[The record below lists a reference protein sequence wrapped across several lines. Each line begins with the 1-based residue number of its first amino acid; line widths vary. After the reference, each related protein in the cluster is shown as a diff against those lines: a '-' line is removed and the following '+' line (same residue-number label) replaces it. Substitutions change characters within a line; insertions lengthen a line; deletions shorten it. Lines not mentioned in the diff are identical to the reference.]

1 MKRRH
6 GGNEDERRRLSPFLR
21 FSVYYRSLRNLRFLR
36 GRRVLFYT
44 GLMLRLMPRSSFALL
59 FAVLVWSASVL
70 VAQQPALAREVVP
83 SSPWRGLAES
93 TSQAGREGGAT
104 TTTTMTPRRGGNPE
118 AANVRNPVTPT
129 PESLAAGKRFYTQF
143 CANCHGPVGKG
154 DGTTAGA
161 DPPSDLTDG
170 AWDYGGS
177 DGEVFAVIHD
187 GLTGKDMGGYAGR
200 ISDNDI
206 WNVVNFIRT
215 LSRVQ
220 GRK

>member
-1 MKRRH
+1 M
-6 GGNEDERRRLSPFLR
+6 
-21 FSVYYRSLRNLRFLR
+21 
-36 GRRVLFYT
+36 
-44 GLMLRLMPRSSFALL
+44 
-59 FAVLVWSASVL
+59 
-70 VAQQPALAREVVP
+70 
-83 SSPWRGLAES
+83 
-93 TSQAGREGGAT
+93 
-104 TTTTMTPRRGGNPE
+104 
-118 AANVRNPVTPT
+118 
-129 PESLAAGKRFYTQF
+129 AAGKRFYTQF

-170 AWDYGGS
+170 VWDYGAS
-177 DGEVFAVIHD
+177 DGEIFAVIHD

-220 GRK
+220 GQK